1 MVEQGGTTS
10 PSRKKRKKK
19 DSIAAVEAPQIDAV
33 PVIVLGLS
41 DGTIQL
47 FSPNSGRVL
56 RTVSSP
62 TSTSPILSAVT
73 AKRGFSTILWTSSGD
88 TTIRIWNPTN
98 NTILSSWKNG
108 DRTPYTRLSPQPPSS
123 DGDDSV
129 KLLAANQAIK
139 LLQTTAQPNEVDG
152 SKKPIDLATFSG
164 HTSNVLDL
172 QWDLAS
178 SNEPRFLSIADADR
192 FVYLWQLPSDIS
204 SRRDPIASIPLDS
217 DARAIALSI
226 PLSNYLPSSHQN
238 QRLLTLTAAGRIS
251 IYPIPSEVIS
261 PSANTKGQPLK
272 PSLPTLVPRSVLAA
286 SSKNTPSNARVV
298 GATFAS
304 GEQGHVRVARVIGGI
319 RPVFDSIRYL
329 DEAGEFIPDVVI
341 NDVPLSLPEES
352 WLLTIPNKRYTEAP
366 SLAVRSGGELG
377 QDEEMDDLPL
387 RDVDGD
393 LDADL
398 AELSL
403 GQRLTA
409 LSGGNLGTN
418 SDDNSDSE
426 SESEEPEARG
436 DSKSKSNQKSTA
448 VSGKGERKRQRASLK
463 NSNKDN
469 APIAPANSLTRT
481 LIQALHSSDS
491 RLLESCLAHSDVT
504 LIRNS
509 VRRLPPQLAVPL
521 INSCVERLG
530 RGARAGNMKGGGAG
544 TSTQRGSG
552 LISWIKAVLAV
563 HSGYLMTIPDLV
575 ARLASLHSTLTARLA
590 LHQNLLTLSGK
601 LDMVLSQIEMR
612 SSLAPA
618 PLSTKSIAK
627 AGNSATGKGK
637 SGKSANEVNGVK
649 IARYVEGESSSSD
662 DDDMNVEVEKG
673 SGDEGSV
680 EDVELGGVSDS
691 SDGDEISDGEVSGE
705 ELPGLEDEG
714 EDEDD
719 DEGGVL
725 DSDDEDGD
733 SDDDD
738 DTEPTINGFIDD
750 EAEEGYSE
758 EEDEESD

>member
-1 MVEQGGTTS
+1 MDKKNKNKTPKPPRGRPVSTAAISRPAVEDTTQVTALSSFSPNGYLFAFLSLSVDKHRLRVYQAESGQPTAEYIIETARVTSLSWGDYDTTSNEQVVEQGGTTS

-88 TTIRIWNPTN
+88 TTIRIWNPTK

-286 SSKNTPSNARVV
+286 SSKNTPSSARVV

-319 RPVFDSIRYL
+319 RPVFDSIVSIYSH
-329 DEAGEFIPDVVI
+329 DEV
-341 NDVPLSLPEES
+341 
-352 WLLTIPNKRYTEAP
+352 
-366 SLAVRSGGELG
+366 
-377 QDEEMDDLPL
+377 
-387 RDVDGD
+387 
-393 LDADL
+393 
-398 AELSL
+398 
-403 GQRLTA
+403 
-409 LSGGNLGTN
+409 
-418 SDDNSDSE
+418 
-426 SESEEPEARG
+426 
-436 DSKSKSNQKSTA
+436 KSTY
-448 VSGKGERKRQRASLK
+448 R
-463 NSNKDN
+463 D
-469 APIAPANSLTRT
+469 
-481 LIQALHSSDS
+481 
-491 RLLESCLAHSDVT
+491 C
-504 LIRNS
+504 
-509 VRRLPPQLAVPL
+509 
-521 INSCVERLG
+521 
-530 RGARAGNMKGGGAG
+530 
-544 TSTQRGSG
+544 
-552 LISWIKAVLAV
+552 
-563 HSGYLMTIPDLV
+563 
-575 ARLASLHSTLTARLA
+575 
-590 LHQNLLTLSGK
+590 
-601 LDMVLSQIEMR
+601 
-612 SSLAPA
+612 
-618 PLSTKSIAK
+618 AK
-627 AGNSATGKGK
+627 
-637 SGKSANEVNGVK
+637 
-649 IARYVEGESSSSD
+649 
-662 DDDMNVEVEKG
+662 
-673 SGDEGSV
+673 
-680 EDVELGGVSDS
+680 
-691 SDGDEISDGEVSGE
+691 
-705 ELPGLEDEG
+705 P
-714 EDEDD
+714 
-719 DEGGVL
+719 
-725 DSDDEDGD
+725 
-733 SDDDD
+733 
-738 DTEPTINGFIDD
+738 
-750 EAEEGYSE
+750 
-758 EEDEESD
+758 